1 MSMTDIAAG
10 FVTAAAIK
18 APCRVATPGTNV
30 DLAGTY
36 VLDSIT
42 LVAGDR
48 VLVKDQ
54 DNAYENGIYVAA
66 ANNWARASDFDSTKE
81 VVRGTRVFITDGS
94 SLANTEWWVSSLDP
108 VPVGTGSIS
117 FTQMGAGEAAVPS
130 ARTITT
136 GTGLSGG
143 GDLSADRTIAFAPT
157 GLAAIGAVDGDADYL
172 VLTDGS
178 DSNAPKKAKISTV
191 VGTGAVTATRQVI
204 AGNGLSGGG
213 TLAADRTIDLDFSE
227 ISYRFGIAFDT
238 DQLALHGYAEDA
250 PVRCPVDNFVSDMA
264 KRRATGAD
272 PTAKGVAGT
281 LANLRIVEEA
291 VALSGSYMET
301 AAMIP
306 AGAILLAVASRVT
319 KTVSGTTSFSVGIS
333 TDPDMFSA
341 NLAIAAG
348 TTDAGGVGAQVI
360 TAARAVRLTPADT
373 TTFTGGTVR
382 VAIIYIH
389 ITPPTG

>member
-66 ANNWARASDFDSTKE
+66 ANNWARATDFDSTKE

-130 ARTITT
+130 ARTIAA

-143 GDLSADRTIAFAPT
+143 GDLSVNRTIAFAPT
-157 GLAAIGAVDGDADYL
+157 GLTTIGEVDGDADYL
-172 VLTDGS
+172 VVADGS
-178 DSNAPKKAKISTV
+178 DSNAPRKALISTV
-191 VGTGAVTATRQVI
+191 VGTGAVTATRKVL
-204 AGNGLSGGG
+204 AGTGLSGGG
-213 TLAADRTIDLDFSE
+213 TLAADRTFDLDLSE
-227 ISYRFGIAFDT
+227 VSSKANVTFAT
-238 DQLALHGYAEDA
+238 DQLALHDTSAVA
-250 PVRCPVDNFVSDMA
+250 PARSSVATFVTDMA
-264 KRRATGAD
+264 KRRATGDD
-272 PTAKGVAGT
+272 PTAQGASGT
-281 LANLRIVEEA
+281 LANLRIAEEA
-291 VALSGSYMET
+291 VALDGTYT
-301 AAMIP
+301 DTVATIP
-306 AGAILLAVASRVT
+306 AGAILLAVACRVT
-319 KTVSGTTSFSVGIS
+319 TAISGTTSFSVG
-333 TDPDMFSA
+333 TADDTNMFA
-341 NLAIAAG
+341 DGLAIASG
-348 TTDAGGVGAQVI
+348 TTSTGGVGAAVMPSA
-360 TAARAVRLTPADT
+360 TAVRLTPVSGS
-373 TTFTGGTVR
+373 FTGGVVR
-382 VAIIYIH
+382 VSMIYLH
-389 ITPPTG
+389 ITPPTA